1 MWNNDEYVENGAE
14 IERPKEIKQPRSIP
28 TLAPGGVGL
37 VIMFLGLLLEGDK
50 LPDESIF
57 LSVIGVVTPFLFAT
71 TGILIMVRKESPRP
85 GLSSITGWG
94 AILTG
99 LLATLLFGSMG
110 VVMLID
116 LISGL
121 ISK

>member
-1 MWNNDEYVENGAE
+1 MWNNDEYIENGAE
-14 IERPKEIKQPRSIP
+14 NERPKEIKQHRSIP
-28 TLAPGGVGL
+28 TLAPGGVGAAIL
-37 VIMFLGLLLEGDK
+37 VLALLLEGGK
-50 LPDESIF
+50 LPESIF
-57 LSVIGVVTPFLFAT
+57 SDIILVIVAFLFAT

-94 AILTG
+94 ATLTG

-116 LISGL
+116 LVSRVI
-121 ISK
+121 K